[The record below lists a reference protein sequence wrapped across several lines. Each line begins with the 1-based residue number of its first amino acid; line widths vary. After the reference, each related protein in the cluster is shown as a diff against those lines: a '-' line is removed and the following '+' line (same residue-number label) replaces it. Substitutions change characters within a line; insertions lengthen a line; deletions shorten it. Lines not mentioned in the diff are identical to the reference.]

1 MIALD
6 LNVLV
11 YAMRTDLPQHP
22 SIYEW
27 LETVRAARQ
36 PVALFPPVLVGL
48 IRIAT
53 NARVFVNPS
62 LPATA
67 INFARALRAT
77 PGFEVRPT
85 TEGVVARTLVLCE
98 QTDAKGNLVQDAFL
112 AAHAIEHG
120 CTWITTDRDFSRFPG
135 LRWQLPGP

>member
-6 LNVLV
+6 VNVLL
-11 YAMRTDLPQHP
+11 YAMRTDLPQHQAV
-22 SIYEW
+22 YDW
-27 LETVRAARQ
+27 LEAVRADRQ

-48 IRIAT
+48 MRIAT
-53 NARVFVNPS
+53 NSRVFVNPS
-62 LPATA
+62 LLRTV
-67 INFARALRAT
+67 IDFAWALRAT

-85 TEGVVARTLVLCE
+85 TERVLTRTLALCE
-98 QTDAKGNLVQDAFL
+98 QTNARGNLVQDAFL

-135 LRWQLPGP
+135 LAWQLPG